1 MTSNNLHDTSQASD
15 RWTTHDRSMSLIFNS
30 HVIYPDYAGNIIDR
44 ALEYR
49 DQASESARG
58 ALNAAIKD
66 TIDVVGFRDASK
78 AVPDQLKASVMQEVF
93 RGNDRLAG
101 SVLRVWEESKQELRS
116 VVTEHLRSKGVHT
129 NGPDFRKRQFNSIW
143 ARREWRSERDEI
155 VEADTDGR
163 FDIDD
168 IGLMVCYVSG
178 RLADPNRVETAG
190 IESELFLEF
199 IDKLDEFPS
208 VAPDWENV
216 DLFIN
221 AVTQLAEDKAIDR
234 ELTQTLALREATM
247 EVNAD
252 FIDDM
257 RYLGLTVDMWKV
269 GSPERVNVTSEA
281 LTVINDLKSAL
292 AEYSPIRPQADTR
305 AEELQ
310 RAIQRSESESVIF
323 KLASRWDK
331 LMSVPLGPE
340 DNPKQLES
348 PDSRKPPERSSVDSP
363 PTTDAD
369 AIDAVLAEI
378 GNSDSINPELDRL
391 RQVNDLLS
399 SENAQLRQDSDH
411 LRADVS
417 TLNDQISQFRDE
429 LSQSREMQEYWR
441 RTYVSASTGQA
452 RDDDEQPAQVVN
464 VSDALALAEKTF
476 PSRLRLALNSKSNKN
491 SPFQKPEEV
500 FDALAWLATE
510 YHRHRSNPGAAP
522 NFDKLIKESCPG
534 WSYKSKQT
542 ALTKEQFAEWYTT
555 TLDGKTYELDA
566 HIGKGTSFDP
576 QQTIR
581 IAFDWDND
589 LRQVIVGFL
598 GRHQR
603 NRRS

>member
-1 MTSNNLHDTSQASD
+1 MTSNNLHDTSQASG

-101 SVLRVWEESKQELRS
+101 CVLRVWEESKQELRS
-116 VVTEHLRSKGVHT
+116 VVTEHLRSKGIHT
-129 NGPDFRKRQFNSIW
+129 DGPDFRGRQFNSLW
-143 ARREWRSERDEI
+143 PRREWRSERDEI
-155 VEADTDGR
+155 VEADSGGR
-163 FDIDD
+163 FDTDD

-190 IESELFLEF
+190 IKSELFLEF
-199 IDKLDEFPS
+199 INELDELSS

-216 DLFIN
+216 DLLIN

-252 FIDDM
+252 FIDDL

-269 GSPERVNVTSEA
+269 GRPERVNITSEA
-281 LTVINDLKSAL
+281 LAVIDDLKSAL
-292 AEYSPIRPQADTR
+292 AEYSPIRPQAATR
-305 AEELQ
+305 TEEFK
-310 RAIQRSESESVIF
+310 RASQRSECESVIF
-323 KLASRWDK
+323 KLVSRWDE
-331 LMSVPLGPE
+331 LINVPVV
-340 DNPKQLES
+340 PKVDPIQLEP
-348 PDSRKPPERSSVDSP
+348 PDSRKPPEGSSVDSP
-363 PTTDAD
+363 PTTDVD
-369 AIDAVLAEI
+369 AIETVLAEI
-378 GNSDSINPELDRL
+378 LDSDSINPEVDRL
-391 RQVNDLLS
+391 RQSNESLA
-399 SENAQLRQDSDH
+399 SENSRLRQDSDH

-417 TLNDQISQFRDE
+417 TLDEQISQLRDE
-429 LSQSREMQEYWR
+429 LAQSQKMQEYWR
-441 RTYVSASTGQA
+441 RTYVSASTGQT
-452 RDDDEQPAQVVN
+452 RDEEEQPAQVAN

-476 PSRLRLALNSKSNKN
+476 PDRLRLALNSKSNKN
-491 SPFQKPEEV
+491 SSFQRPEEV

-510 YHRHRSNPGAAP
+510 YHRRRANPGDAP
-522 NFDKLIKESCPG
+522 NFDMLIKEACPG

-542 ALTKEQFAEWYTT
+542 EVTKEQFAEWYTT

-581 IAFDWDND
+581 VAFDWDDD
-589 LRQVIVGFL
+589 LKQVIVGFL